1 MTHPLRIAFIHPDL
15 GIGGAERLV
24 VDAALGLTQL
34 GHTVT
39 IYTSFHTP
47 ARSFAETHDGTLQV
61 RVLGGWLVPR
71 SVFQRCVTIC
81 AVLRQLHLSLH
92 LIYLSL
98 SLFLSHQS
106 VCDVFFVD
114 QLSAA
119 IPLLRYL
126 TRTPVLFY
134 GHFPDLLLSSDNNPS
149 SSLLAKLK
157 ALYRLPLDWLEEYT
171 TANAD
176 TILVNSH
183 FTAEVFTRTLTSINK
198 KPKVVYP
205 GVDITTYDIPEHD
218 QTDLKTSLI
227 HSDRPTIL
235 SINRFER
242 KKDINLILQAF
253 IQLRKKETTSSS
265 DSGLLPPRLVLAGG
279 YDERLADNRQTLKA
293 LQANVPAHMSQQTLT
308 PDEVESVDAT
318 GTTSSPDVL
327 FLLNISHPNKLA
339 LLRARSTKLL
349 GYTASNEH
357 LGIGPLEGMACRL
370 PVLAVDSGGPRET
383 VDDPRTGFLV
393 PPDPVQWAHT
403 IRNIL
408 TMDDHQRRLMG
419 DAGRERVVQLFSTHV
434 MAKQFENTIHEI
446 MLASSRRSDLW
457 LEPGF
462 FFLISFIIVP
472 LLTISIGARQ
482 FL

>member
-39 IYTSFHTP
+39 IYTSFHTT

-149 SSLLAKLK
+149 SGLLAKLK

-171 TANAD
+171 TGWF
-176 TILVNSH
+176 IIS
-183 FTAEVFTRTLTSINK
+183 FFPVFPASVDDSTGPFQPMQTLS
-198 KPKVVYP
+198 
-205 GVDITTYDIPEHD
+205 
-218 QTDLKTSLI
+218 SLI
-227 HSDRPTIL
+227 PT
-235 SINRFER
+235 S
-242 KKDINLILQAF
+242 
-253 IQLRKKETTSSS
+253 
-265 DSGLLPPRLVLAGG
+265 PPR
-279 YDERLADNRQTLKA
+279 
-293 LQANVPAHMSQQTLT
+293 
-308 PDEVESVDAT
+308 
-318 GTTSSPDVL
+318 SSP
-327 FLLNISHPNKLA
+327 A
-339 LLRARSTKLL
+339 L
-349 GYTASNEH
+349 
-357 LGIGPLEGMACRL
+357 
-370 PVLAVDSGGPRET
+370 
-383 VDDPRTGFLV
+383 
-393 PPDPVQWAHT
+393 
-403 IRNIL
+403 
-408 TMDDHQRRLMG
+408 
-419 DAGRERVVQLFSTHV
+419 
-434 MAKQFENTIHEI
+434 
-446 MLASSRRSDLW
+446 
-457 LEPGF
+457 
-462 FFLISFIIVP
+462 
-472 LLTISIGARQ
+472 
-482 FL
+482 